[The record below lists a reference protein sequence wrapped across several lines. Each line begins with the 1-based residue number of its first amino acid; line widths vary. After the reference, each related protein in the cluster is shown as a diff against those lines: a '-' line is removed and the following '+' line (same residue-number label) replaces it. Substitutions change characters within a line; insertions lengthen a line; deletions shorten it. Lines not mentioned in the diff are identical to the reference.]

1 DVQRRDRVLEIGFG
15 PGIAI
20 AEMSRMAVD
29 GYVCGVD
36 HSEVM
41 VRWATRRNAAAVR
54 TGRVDLR
61 LGSVDALPVFPEPF
75 DKILAVNSIMFS
87 DRTTDRLKTL
97 HRVTRPGGRI
107 AIVHQ
112 PRGPGATDESAA
124 AKADAIVAALTQAG
138 FSEVRVHT
146 MNLKPAVVCVIGVND
161 SRNSRF

>member
-1 DVQRRDRVLEIGFG
+1 LEAPFNIDDAGIERCRSNRRCAGVKVTTSIGRRIRAQAMHPTGFVGYVVGWILAIRPSNRKRNIWAVSLLDVQRRDRVLEIGFG

-20 AEMSRMAVD
+20 AEMSRMAAD

-75 DKILAVNSIMFS
+75 
-87 DRTTDRLKTL
+87 
-97 HRVTRPGGRI
+97 
-107 AIVHQ
+107 
-112 PRGPGATDESAA
+112 
-124 AKADAIVAALTQAG
+124 
-138 FSEVRVHT
+138 
-146 MNLKPAVVCVIGVND
+146 
-161 SRNSRF
+161 